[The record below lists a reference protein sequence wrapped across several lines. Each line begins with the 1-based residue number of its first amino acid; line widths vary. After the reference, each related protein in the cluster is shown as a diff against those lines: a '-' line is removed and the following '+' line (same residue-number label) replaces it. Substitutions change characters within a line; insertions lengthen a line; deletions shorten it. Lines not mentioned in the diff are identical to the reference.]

1 MRLYTTTKSSMYVFF
16 FVQGIPFDD
25 FKKFFQFLNNLDDF
39 TMAMRMYTLA
49 DRPISQRK
57 LLIISSFFSIVLH
70 CIVLNISEEFQRAVK
85 ACVDYQL
92 HPRLVET
99 VFVVFDQDGDGHLS
113 YHEFVCIMK
122 DRLARGLSTV
132 KACIGF

>member
-1 MRLYTTTKSSMYVFF
+1 MNIVVYMGFF
-16 FVQGIPFDD
+16 RTSAVDYS
-25 FKKFFQFLNNLDDF
+25 QFYFNNF
-39 TMAMRMYTLA
+39 N
-49 DRPISQRK
+49 
-57 LLIISSFFSIVLH
+57 IIR
-70 CIVLNISEEFQRAVK
+70 ISEEFQRAVK
-85 ACVDYQL
+85 ACVDYTL

-132 KACIGF
+132 SRNFAGFPTSIIN